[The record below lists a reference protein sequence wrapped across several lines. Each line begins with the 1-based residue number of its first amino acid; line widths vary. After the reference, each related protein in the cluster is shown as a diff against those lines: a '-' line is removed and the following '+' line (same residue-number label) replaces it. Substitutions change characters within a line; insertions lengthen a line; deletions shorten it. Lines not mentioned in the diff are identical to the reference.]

1 MLKDIVDVHV
11 LDNYRLRLRFENGV
25 EGVVDV
31 ARLVKFTGVF
41 APLQER
47 DYFAQVRVNPDTG
60 TICWPN
66 DADLDPDVLYAL
78 VSGEPIPTFAEI
90 APVSPT

>member
-1 MLKDIVDVHV
+1 MLKDTVDVHV
-11 LDNYRLRLRFENGV
+11 LDNHRLRLRFENGV

-47 DYFAQVRVNPDTG
+47 NYFAQVRVNPDTG

-78 VSGEPIPTFAEI
+78 VSGEPIPTL
-90 APVSPT
+90 